1 MPSSHAGL
9 VRLIGRQKLQDRRI
23 VEAFRAVDR
32 AGFVPSGY
40 AGNPYADSPVGL
52 PEGQTTSQPSLIAT
66 MIDSVSPGAEDSVL
80 EVGTGYGFQTALLAH
95 LSERVISIERWPAL
109 AAAAR
114 DNLERSGITGVE
126 VIVGDGHAGW
136 EPGAPY
142 DCMIVSAAATELPPA
157 LGEQLAEGGRLV
169 IPIKSPTS
177 DDVRLFRKHE
187 GALDEVRLVT
197 PARFVPLVRDEDA
210 RG

>member
-9 VRLIGRQKLQDRRI
+9 VRLIGRQRLQDPRI
-23 VEAFRAVDR
+23 VEAFRALDR

-40 AGNPYADSPVGL
+40 AGNPYADAPVGL
-52 PEGQTTSQPSLIAT
+52 PEGQTTSQPSLIAN
-66 MIDSVSPGAEDSVL
+66 MIDSVSPGPEDSVL

-95 LSERVISIERWPAL
+95 LSKRVVSIERWPAL
-109 AAAAR
+109 AEAAR
-114 DNLERSGITGVE
+114 ANLEKNGIVGAD
-126 VIVGDGHAGW
+126 VIVGDGHTGW

-169 IPIKSPTS
+169 IPIKSQTS
-177 DDVRLFRKHE
+177 DEVRLFRKQD
-187 GALDEVRLVT
+187 GALREVRLVT
-197 PARFVPLVRDEDA
+197 PARFVPLVRDEDT